1 MVDVIRN
8 EKLIMRVVA
17 LVPGGVGEQLLFFP
31 TLDDLKHK
39 YPDAEIDVVVEPR
52 AKSAYRVSK
61 SVNDVITFDFKDR
74 SSPADW
80 ANLLGVIRDRYYDA
94 AISLRQNWAI
104 GLLLWLTGVPSRI
117 SYDTGN
123 GKVFLTDTVPLKAE
137 QYTAQSDHDLLQ
149 GVGITTPCPD
159 LSINV
164 PRGDVDWAEVE
175 RKRLGI
181 QGAYVLMYPGTSQ
194 LAEGETAY
202 PIASWQKIIGDFQA
216 KQPEMPLVIVQGT
229 GEKAIVAALT
239 EAYPTLKVT
248 KPADIGKLAA
258 MVAGANLVL
267 CPNSVPMHL
276 AIALQVYTLALF
288 GATDSTQFLP
298 KSDKFVGIQGNRNL
312 ADIPPEQILQK
323 VWGG

>member
-1 MVDVIRN
+1 
-8 EKLIMRVVA
+8 MRVVA
-17 LVPGGVGEQLLFFP
+17 LVPGGVDEQILFFP
-31 TLDDLKHK
+31 TLDGLKQK

-104 GLLLWLTGVPSRI
+104 GLLLWLTGVPSRV
-117 SYDTGN
+117 SYEKGN
-123 GKVFLTDTVPLKAE
+123 GKVFLTNTVPLKSE
-137 QYTAQSDHDLLQ
+137 QYAAQSDHDLLQ
-149 GVGITTPCPD
+149 GVGISTPCPD

-164 PRGDVDWAEVE
+164 PRGDIDWAEAE

-202 PIASWQKIIGDFQA
+202 PIASWQRIIQDFQS
-216 KQPEMPLVIVQGT
+216 KQPEMPLVIIQGS
-229 GEKAIVAALT
+229 GEQAIVSALV
-239 EAYPTLKVT
+239 EACPTLKVT
-248 KPADIGKLAA
+248 KPADIGKMAA
-258 MVAGANLVL
+258 MIAGANLVV

-288 GATDSTQFLP
+288 GATEAAQFLP
-298 KSDKFVGIQGNRNL
+298 QSDKFVGIQSSSRSL
-312 ADIPPEQILQK
+312 ADIQPEKILQK